1 MKDKQTKMVKEAGN
15 ANGKNAFWVR
25 HLHANAVNKPFFPD
39 SSPSHLL
46 ADVTDAVSSKIPS
59 LPATK

>member
-1 MKDKQTKMVKEAGN
+1 MKDKQTKMMKETGS
-15 ANGKNAFWVR
+15 GKNAFLVR